1 MQNKGLIFFHRG
13 LHGSGVPENSIP
25 SFENAIAAGIGI
37 ELDVRLSRD
46 GVPVVFHDKT
56 LKRMCGDK
64 RKVSELT
71 VSELKKLRL
80 SGTDETIP
88 TFEELLSVVRGRVP
102 LMIETKPPKHRL
114 FDRRLERSML
124 PLLKDYKGTYYL
136 QSFDKNSM
144 KYLDRRLDGILCGIL
159 SGNFYAEP
167 VGFDF
172 INYKLSELTP
182 EKVSQLRRNYSRVL
196 AWSTGESDLEKSM
209 AAMEILKLDGIVA

>member
-114 FDRRLERSML
+114 FDRRLERSMP